1 MIEQLLQE
9 ENRRLKRELAQLR
22 RTIIKVEPTVLIDG
36 RFEQMVT
43 APINVIRVAQ
53 QLLQNTLSTELI
65 NK

>member
-9 ENRRLKRELAQLR
+9 ENRRLKMELAHLR
-22 RTIIKVEPTVLIDG
+22 RIIIQVEPVVLLDG

-53 QLLQNTLSTELI
+53 QLLQKLPQTELT
-65 NK
+65 K